1 MKMMVKI
8 IFHYV
13 FTFYI
18 NQSKEL
24 HKVNSVCCLKST
36 GMTLSLKSSLWDWW
50 KKETQPDMFADWHNA
65 FTIEAAITKHIFI
78 TR

>member
-1 MKMMVKI
+1 MMVKI

-36 GMTLSLKSSLWDWW
+36 GMTLSLKSSL
-50 KKETQPDMFADWHNA
+50 
-65 FTIEAAITKHIFI
+65 
-78 TR
+78 